1 MFSFIYHS
9 KYPIS
14 STNFT
19 TNGQSILC
27 KQETVSFYDESNL
40 SLSYINYCFMQLAFS
55 FSIHPSSLYLQT
67 SKNSI
72 PKKCHYEAMRH
83 SNLKLFKVKHKSFCF
98 LLKNRKRSAQTLIAL
113 GNFVHN
119 GLLASF
125 LTSVAIHRYLYT
137 VS

>member
-1 MFSFIYHS
+1 LFSFIYDS

-19 TNGQSILC
+19 TNGQSSLC
-27 KQETVSFYDESNL
+27 KQETVSFYDDYNL
-40 SLSYINYCFMQLAFS
+40 SLSYINDCFMQLAFL

-67 SKNSI
+67 SKKI
-72 PKKCHYEAMRH
+72 RYRKIATIRH
-83 SNLKLFKVKHKSFCF
+83 SNLKLFKVKHKSFCL

-113 GNFVHN
+113 GNFVHY

-125 LTSVAIHRYLYT
+125 PHLGCHPQIFVHCFVT
-137 VS
+137 